1 MFWLRITVKKK
12 KTLLKRG
19 RPLKIHSDRIHQKCG
34 TKDGQRTLKET
45 KRCRAPATY
54 FLYWWRGNLNLISK
68 VIQTD
73 SGKAK
78 PNHTKPTNPNTQNKS
93 SEQSP
98 YPSQAPHWVT
108 VSTKAEPFH
117 LAVIL
122 LKLETNSQAA
132 LSESLKLNRGS
143 RPLPARANNRS

>member
-1 MFWLRITVKKK
+1 M
-12 KTLLKRG
+12 
-19 RPLKIHSDRIHQKCG
+19 KIHSDRIHQKCG
-34 TKDGQRTLKET
+34 TKDGQHTLKET

-54 FLYWWRGNLNLISK
+54 FLYWWRGSPNLISK

-78 PNHTKPTNPNTQNKS
+78 PNYTKPTNPNTQNKS

-98 YPSQAPHWVT
+98 YPSQAPRWVT
-108 VSTKAEPFH
+108 VSAKPEPFH
-117 LAVIL
+117 LAVML
-122 LKLETNSQAA
+122 LKLEINNQTA
-132 LSESLKLNRGS
+132 LSESLKLNRRS